1 MAERGVDRIS
11 AAFERAAGE
20 GRAALMPYMMGG
32 FPDLE
37 TSAAVIDAY
46 ADTGADLI
54 ELGVPYSDP
63 LADGPV
69 IHAAGTRALE
79 AGTTFADVL
88 ALCARVSGRV
98 PVLPMV
104 YANVVLTLGPDRF
117 AASLDHAGA
126 AGAIIPDLPP
136 GEDDAVAAALTERGL
151 APIGFVSPTTS
162 PERLREVAA
171 GAVGF
176 TYVVSLT
183 GVTGERTQLPP
194 ELSELVAGVREA
206 SPAPAAVGFG
216 IGTPEQAA
224 DVGSI
229 ADGVIIGT
237 RLVRLV
243 ADASSCAEAVDAVA
257 GFLADARVAMADGA
271 TAAVSGRSGASGT

>member
-1 MAERGVDRIS
+1 MALTDPGVERVA
-11 AAFERAAGE
+11 AAFATARGE
-20 GRAALMPYMMGG
+20 GRAALMPYMMAG

-69 IHAAGTRALE
+69 IHAAATEALAAGTR
-79 AGTTFADVL
+79 FADAM
-88 ALCARVSGRV
+88 ALCERVAARL

-117 AASLDHAGA
+117 AAALERAGA
-126 AGAIIPDLPP
+126 CGAIVPDLPP
-136 GEDDAVAAALTERGL
+136 GEDDSVATALSARGL
-151 APIGFVSPTTS
+151 APIGFVTPTTA
-162 PERLREVAA
+162 PERLERIAA
-171 GAVGF
+171 AAVGF

-183 GVTGERTQLPP
+183 GVTGERAEVPP
-194 ELSELVAGVREA
+194 ELAALVAAVRAA

-216 IGTPEQAA
+216 IGTPEHAA
-224 DVGSI
+224 TVGKM

-237 RLVRLV
+237 RLVRAV
-243 ADASSCAEAVDAVA
+243 ADADGREAAVEAVSS
-257 GFLADARVAMADGA
+257 FLADTRVALAG
-271 TAAVSGRSGASGT
+271 

>member
-1 MAERGVDRIS
+1 MKPVAERGVERIAAAFAS
-11 AAFERAAGE
+11 AAAD
-20 GRAALMPYMMGG
+20 GRAALMPYMMAG

-54 ELGVPYSDP
+54 ELGIPYSDP

-69 IHAAGTRALE
+69 IHAAGTAALRG
-79 AGTTFADVL
+79 GTTFHDAL
-88 ALCARVSGRV
+88 GLCARVSARI

-117 AASLDHAGA
+117 AAALENAGA
-126 AGAIIPDLPP
+126 VGAIIPDLPP

-151 APIGFVSPTTS
+151 ALIGFVSPTTP
-162 PERLREVAA
+162 PERLAEVAA

-183 GVTGERTQLPP
+183 GVTGERSELPP
-194 ELSELVAGVREA
+194 ELGELVAAVRER
-206 SPAPAAVGFG
+206 SSAPAAVGFG
-216 IGTPEQAA
+216 IGTPQQAA
-224 DVGSI
+224 DVGGI

-243 ADASSCAEAVDAVA
+243 ADASGRDEAVDAVSS
-257 GFLADARVAMADGA
+257 FLADTRVALASGRDGA
-271 TAAVSGRSGASGT
+271 GAL

>member
-1 MAERGVDRIS
+1 MAERGVERIAAAFAS
-11 AAFERAAGE
+11 AAAD
-20 GRAALMPYMMGG
+20 GRAALMPYMMAG

-54 ELGVPYSDP
+54 ELGIPYSDP

-69 IHAAGTRALE
+69 IHAAGTAALR
-79 AGTTFADVL
+79 AGTTFND
-88 ALCARVSGRV
+88 ALSLCERVSARI

-117 AASLDHAGA
+117 AAALENAGA

-136 GEDDAVAAALTERGL
+136 GEDDAVAVALTERGL

-162 PERLREVAA
+162 DERLSEVAA

-183 GVTGERTQLPP
+183 GVTGERSELPP
-194 ELSELVAGVREA
+194 ELGELVASVRERSA
-206 SPAPAAVGFG
+206 APAAVGFG
-216 IGTPEQAA
+216 IGTPQQAA
-224 DVGSI
+224 DVGRI

-243 ADASSCAEAVDAVA
+243 ADAPGRDEAIDAVSS
-257 GFLADARVAMADGA
+257 FMADTRVALASSRDGA
-271 TAAVSGRSGASGT
+271 GAV

>member
-1 MAERGVDRIS
+1 VAERGVERIA
-11 AAFERAAGE
+11 AAFDSARAE
-20 GRAALMPYMMGG
+20 GRAALMPYLMGG

-69 IHAAGTRALE
+69 IHAAATDALRAG
-79 AGTTFADVL
+79 ANFNAVMS
-88 ALCARVSGRV
+88 LCERVSARV

-117 AASLDHAGA
+117 AAALEGAGA
-126 AGAIIPDLPP
+126 VGAIIPDLPP
-136 GEDDAVAAALTERGL
+136 GEDDAVAAALSERGL
-151 APIGFVSPTTS
+151 APIGFATPTTS
-162 PERLREVAA
+162 PERLREIAA

-183 GVTGERTQLPP
+183 GVTGERDELPHG
-194 ELSELVAGVREA
+194 LADLVSAVRAA
-206 SPAPAAVGFG
+206 SSAPAAVGFG
-216 IGTPEQAA
+216 IGTPEHAA
-224 DVGSI
+224 QVGEI

-243 ADASSCAEAVDAVA
+243 GDAADRDAAVDAVSS
-257 GFLADARVAMADGA
+257 FLADTRVALTGNRDGA
-271 TAAVSGRSGASGT
+271 GAV

>member
-1 MAERGVDRIS
+1 MASGSSIAPMPVAERGVERIA
-11 AAFERAAGE
+11 AAFEAAAAE
-20 GRAALMPYMMGG
+20 RRAALMPYLMGG
-32 FPDLE
+32 FPDME

-69 IHAAGTRALE
+69 IHAAGTAALQ
-79 AGTTFADVL
+79 AGATFDGVL
-88 ALCARVSGRV
+88 ALCERVAARL

-117 AASLDHAGA
+117 AAALEAAGA

-136 GEDDAVAAALTERGL
+136 GEDDSVAAAMNERGL

-162 PERLREVAA
+162 EQRLTEVAA
-171 GAVGF
+171 DAVGF
-176 TYVVSLT
+176 TYVVSLA
-183 GVTGERTQLPP
+183 GVTGERAELPP
-194 ELSELVAGVREA
+194 GLTDLVRAVRTA

-216 IGTPEQAA
+216 IGTPEHAA
-224 DVGSI
+224 AVGRI

-237 RLVRLV
+237 RLVRAV
-243 ADASSCAEAVDAVA
+243 AGAGGRDAAVDAVSS
-257 GFLADARVAMADGA
+257 FLAETREALSA
-271 TAAVSGRSGASGT
+271 GR

>member
-1 MAERGVDRIS
+1 MAERGVDRIA
-11 AAFERAAGE
+11 AAFAAAEGE
-20 GRAALMPYMMGG
+20 GRAALMPYLMGG
-32 FPDLE
+32 FPDQATAE
-37 TSAAVIDAY
+37 AVIDAY

-69 IHAAGTRALE
+69 IHAAATEALRAG
-79 AGTTFADVL
+79 ASFPGVM
-88 ALCARVSGRV
+88 ALCERVADRV

-117 AASLDHAGA
+117 AAALENAGA
-126 AGAIIPDLPP
+126 AGAIVPDLPP

-151 APIGFVSPTTS
+151 APIGFATPTTA
-162 PERLREVAA
+162 PDRLRRIAA

-176 TYVVSLT
+176 TYVVSLA
-183 GVTGERTQLPP
+183 GVTGERDSLPP
-194 ELSELVAGVREA
+194 GLEGLVAAVREA

-216 IGTPEQAA
+216 IGTPDHAA
-224 DVGSI
+224 QVGAI

-243 ADASSCAEAVDAVA
+243 AEAGGPEAAADAVA
-257 GFLADARVAMADGA
+257 SFLADVRVALAGSRGGA
-271 TAAVSGRSGASGT
+271 GAV